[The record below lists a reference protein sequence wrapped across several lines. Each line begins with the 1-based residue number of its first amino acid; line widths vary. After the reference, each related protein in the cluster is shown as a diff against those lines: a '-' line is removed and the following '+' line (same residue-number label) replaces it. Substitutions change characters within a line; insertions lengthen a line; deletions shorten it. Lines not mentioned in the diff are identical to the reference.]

1 MGQLSS
7 QLKIGSGHRA
17 RRNVAAHLYRGDL
30 RWFCRGGLP
39 VIASFSGML
48 AVGPTKASLKAGG
61 TDMMAL

>member
-1 MGQLSS
+1 
-7 QLKIGSGHRA
+7 
-17 RRNVAAHLYRGDL
+17 
-30 RWFCRGGLP
+30 LP